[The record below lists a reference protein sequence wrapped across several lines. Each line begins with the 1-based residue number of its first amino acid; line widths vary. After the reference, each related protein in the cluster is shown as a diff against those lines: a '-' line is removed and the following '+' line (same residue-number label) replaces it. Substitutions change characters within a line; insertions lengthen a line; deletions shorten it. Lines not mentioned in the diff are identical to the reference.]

1 MKSRTEKVLVVLLSV
16 IIVIIAYKIIDP
28 KAKNVFD
35 EMYYGEKKLDNWID
49 NNSPLAKIK
58 GIEDWS
64 RKNREDTWQAGDIVC
79 ERYKKK
85 YPTKKVGKWTVGFEF
100 ILNDNRMTIV
110 FGTKIHKA
118 KISIVI
124 YNRYDVD
131 KKELSETVSIFDKTF
146 PVEESEIDEIPKIKE
161 YLDKNNI
168 STKDLKEIADKLLY
182 EKVIRDWE
190 KYTNSKYSKKNLGT
204 VKIER
209 SPLFDG
215 VD

>member
-1 MKSRTEKVLVVLLSV
+1 M
-16 IIVIIAYKIIDP
+16 
-28 KAKNVFD
+28 
-35 EMYYGEKKLDNWID
+35 
-49 NNSPLAKIK
+49 
-58 GIEDWS
+58 
-64 RKNREDTWQAGDIVC
+64 Q
-79 ERYKKK
+79 
-85 YPTKKVGKWTVGFEF
+85 
-100 ILNDNRMTIV
+100 
-110 FGTKIHKA
+110 
-118 KISIVI
+118 
-124 YNRYDVD
+124 
-131 KKELSETVSIFDKTF
+131 
-146 PVEESEIDEIPKIKE
+146 IDEIPKIKE

>member
-1 MKSRTEKVLVVLLSV
+1 
-16 IIVIIAYKIIDP
+16 
-28 KAKNVFD
+28 
-35 EMYYGEKKLDNWID
+35 
-49 NNSPLAKIK
+49 
-58 GIEDWS
+58 
-64 RKNREDTWQAGDIVC
+64 
-79 ERYKKK
+79 
-85 YPTKKVGKWTVGFEF
+85 
-100 ILNDNRMTIV
+100 MTIV